1 MGTVRTIL
9 SWLQSQGPQL
19 KIFFFFSLS
28 SIKFSDDDSG
38 DMSQKQNRNES
49 SLPGPPVGPNPF
61 LDIPQN
67 VPTVEYK
74 KGYVMRKC
82 CVDSNNKKSKFG
94 CDESSGVGWDV

>member
-1 MGTVRTIL
+1 VHPKADL
-9 SWLQSQGPQL
+9 NH
-19 KIFFFFSLS
+19 FSLF
-28 SIKFSDDDSG
+28 IRFSDDDLG

-67 VPTVEYK
+67 IAAVEYK

-82 CVDSNNKKSKFG
+82 CYDQNNKKSKLIWL
-94 CDESSGVGWDV
+94 CRR